1 MSKQGNQNRDISRL
15 LNKVFGRHFEV
26 FNKLAVTDKD
36 SIYFLNCKYELKYK
50 IIVTL
55 QLSCKFLFCLI
66 VCSYGWAG
74 ICVFITSEIASPAP
88 TSHIVL
94 FHIEFF
100 INYGFH
106 YCYFKESLYYFTL

>member
-1 MSKQGNQNRDISRL
+1 MLCLTRDANDHLTFLMLLKKLLGRMSKQGNQNSDISRL

-66 VCSYGWAG
+66 VCSYG
-74 ICVFITSEIASPAP
+74 
-88 TSHIVL
+88 
-94 FHIEFF
+94 
-100 INYGFH
+100 
-106 YCYFKESLYYFTL
+106 

>member
-1 MSKQGNQNRDISRL
+1 MLCLARDANDHLTFLMLLKKLLGRMSKQGNQNRDISRL

-66 VCSYGWAG
+66 VRSYG
-74 ICVFITSEIASPAP
+74 
-88 TSHIVL
+88 
-94 FHIEFF
+94 
-100 INYGFH
+100 
-106 YCYFKESLYYFTL
+106 